1 MTTVNDT
8 VTAQFGEVFES
19 LSDITT
25 RTKSLADSFKT
36 LQRTLKQAS
45 KQARTTQ
52 NKNQEPMNLSKDLEK
67 FLTVEHGTKL
77 TKAEVMRSVSS
88 YIKTKGLQLEENK
101 RKFKPDTKMSK
112 LFAMNKNTEFTFVEI
127 NKHVSSHLTKTTSA

>member
-8 VTAQFGEVFES
+8 VSTQFGEVFES
-19 LSDITT
+19 LSDITS
-25 RTKSLADSFKT
+25 RTKALSDSFKT

-52 NKNQEPMNLSKDLEK
+52 NKNQEPMSLSKDLEK
-67 FLTVEHGTKL
+67 FLSVEHGTKL

-101 RKFKPDTKMSK
+101 RKFKPDNKMSK
-112 LFAMNKNTEFTFVEI
+112 LFSMNKNTEFTFVEI

>member
-8 VTAQFGEVFES
+8 VSTQFAEVFES

-25 RTKSLADSFKT
+25 RTKGLSDSFKV

-67 FLTVEHGTKL
+67 FLSLEHGTKL

-112 LFAMNKNTEFTFVEI
+112 LFSMNKNTEFTFVEI

>member
-8 VTAQFGEVFES
+8 VSTQFAEVFES

-25 RTKSLADSFKT
+25 RTKGLNDSFKV

-52 NKNQEPMNLSKDLEK
+52 NKNQEPMSLSKDLEK
-67 FLTVEHGTKL
+67 FLSVEHGTKL

-88 YIKTKGLQLEENK
+88 YIKNKGLQLEENK
-101 RKFKPDTKMSK
+101 RKFKPDNKMSK
-112 LFAMNKNTEFTFVEI
+112 LFSMNKNTEFTFVEI

>member
-36 LQRTLKQAS
+36 LQRPLKQAS
-45 KQARTTQ
+45 KQARPTQ

-112 LFAMNKNTEFTFVEI
+112 LFSMNKNTEFTFVEI

>member
-8 VTAQFGEVFES
+8 VCTQFGEVFES

-25 RTKSLADSFKT
+25 RTKALGDSFRT

-67 FLTVEHGTKL
+67 FLSVEHGTKL
-77 TKAEVMRSVSS
+77 TKAEVMRSVST
-88 YIKTKGLQLEENK
+88 YIKNKGLQLEENK
-101 RKFKPDTKMSK
+101 RKFKPDTKMAKIFS
-112 LFAMNKNTEFTFVEI
+112 MNKNTEFTFVEI